1 MGHEV
6 VVARRVG
13 EGAVAVA
20 VVRVMKP
27 LTMMMTRG
35 GGHGGLVGQR
45 GIHFVLLKEG
55 ENGIIIDWPINQTNR
70 GQRKWWRDGGRAITN
85 ALWEGASWD
94 VAMERPKSRPR
105 PPTLLEDHLSVSRFF
120 KGRYLGRLGCS
131 AQKRVKVWDLRLRR

>member
-1 MGHEV
+1 MAGDGLGHEV

-55 ENGIIIDWPINQTNR
+55 ENGIIIDWPINQTNHGGASGGTMAGNHKCALGHSGR
-70 GQRKWWRDGGRAITN
+70 LWKGQSPGRRLCRITN
-85 ALWEGASWD
+85 HCQFPCFS
-94 VAMERPKSRPR
+94 M
-105 PPTLLEDHLSVSRFF
+105 T
-120 KGRYLGRLGCS
+120 
-131 AQKRVKVWDLRLRR
+131 